1 MEELTLILDCN
12 NKISIENLKKLNGIL
27 NIETNNYDCLTNL
40 KIKYNNELVT
50 IPDIINSFTNYPLII
65 SFDKHSKNKLAGYQ
79 IFIKGLH
86 CEECFKN
93 IIKKLLLT
101 EGVFFV
107 SSYYDDSITDIELDI
122 KYDSNMISE
131 EEINNIVSL
140 Y

>member
-1 MEELTLILDCN
+1 MEELTLIIDCDN
-12 NKISIENLKKLNGIL
+12 INIENLKKLNGIL
-27 NIETNNYDCLTNL
+27 NIETNNYNCLTNL

-65 SFDKHSKNKLAGYQ
+65 SFNKHSKNKLSYYQ
-79 IFIKGLH
+79 IFIKDLH

-107 SSYYDDSITDIELDI
+107 ASYYDDSITDIRVDI
-122 KYDSNMISE
+122 KYDSNIISE
-131 EEINNIVSL
+131 EEINKISTL

>member
-50 IPDIINSFTNYPLII
+50 ISDIINSFPNYPLII
-65 SFDKHSKNKLAGYQ
+65 SFDKHSKNKLTNYQ
-79 IFIKGLH
+79 ISIKGLH

-107 SSYYDDSITDIELDI
+107 ASYYDDSITDIMVDI

-131 EEINNIVSL
+131 EEINKIASL

>member
-12 NKISIENLKKLNGIL
+12 SKINIENLKKLNGIL
-27 NIETNNYDCLTNL
+27 NIETNRYNCLTNL

-50 IPDIINSFTNYPLII
+50 ISDIINSFTNYPLVI
-65 SFDKHSKNKLAGYQ
+65 SFDKHSKNKLPYYQ
-79 IFIKGLH
+79 IFIKDLH

-101 EGVFFV
+101 EGIFFAA
-107 SSYYDDSITDIELDI
+107 SYYYDDITDIRVDI

-131 EEINNIVSL
+131 EEINKIASL